1 MTRAD
6 IIEAAA
12 RTWWERGQARRM
24 DAGRLGDDGLPLRW
38 EDVHEDV
45 RHADRLV
52 VPENRAAPAGNRGL
66 ATTTVEE
73 S

>member
-12 RTWWERGQARRM
+12 RAWWERGQARRM

-52 VPENRAAPAGNRGL
+52 VAPVVEAVLAAVGWA
-66 ATTTVEE
+66 A